1 MNTYEYKIID
11 TPRNAEGVVVAVAF
25 TVTAS
30 DGTANFVYNGYTAL
44 PAPNENFTAFD
55 SLDEST
61 VINWVKN
68 LVQESCESQ
77 ADVELE
83 AYKKR
88 KVVTGGLPWA
98 L

>member
-11 TPRNAEGVVVAVAF
+11 TPKDDAGVVVAVAF

-30 DGTANFVYNGYTAL
+30 DGVNSFVFDGYTAL
-44 PAPNENFTAFD
+44 PTPNENFITFD
-55 SLDEST
+55 SLDELT

-68 LVQESCESQ
+68 LVQEICESQ
-77 ADVELE
+77 ADAELE

-88 KVVTGGLPWA
+88 KVVTGGLPWD

>member
-11 TPRNAEGVVVAVAF
+11 TPKDAEGVVVAVAF

-30 DGTANFVYNGYTAL
+30 DGKDSFVFDGYTAL
-44 PAPNENFTAFD
+44 PAPNENFIAFD
-55 SLDEST
+55 SLDEPT

-68 LVQESCESQ
+68 LVQETCENQ
-77 ADVELE
+77 ANVELE

-88 KVVTGGLPWA
+88 KVVTNGLPWV